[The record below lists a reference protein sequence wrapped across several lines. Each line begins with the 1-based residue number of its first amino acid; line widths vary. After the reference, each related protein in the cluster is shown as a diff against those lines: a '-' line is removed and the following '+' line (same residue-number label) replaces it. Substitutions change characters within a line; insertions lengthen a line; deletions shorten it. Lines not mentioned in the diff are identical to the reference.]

1 MELKDYQQQVIN
13 DIEQFTLQVKED
25 NNLRVA
31 YENFWNKKGVSPAD
45 VNNNYLHPYI
55 NTIKGVPH
63 ITVKVPTAGGKTFI
77 ACNAIKTIFDNYGDP
92 MKPKVVAWFVP
103 SDTIRKQTLQNLSN
117 PQHPYRQKI
126 DTHFNNRVC
135 VVDIEKALFGQ
146 GISPDEVSNQLTIFV
161 LSVQSLAGKKKD
173 ALRAK
178 RENTYLADYAQY
190 YGTAQRVHDADETS
204 LMQVLSFLN
213 PVCVIDESHNF
224 TSELRVDA
232 LNWINPCFVLNLTA
246 TPREDSNIVSFVD
259 AMKLKKSNM
268 VKLPIIV
275 YNHRTTNDVIN
286 SAIQMQRSLE
296 QRAVAMEVQGG
307 QYIRP
312 IVLFQAQPR
321 TGEENVTFDRI
332 KSALVSVGIPE
343 AQIKIKTAD
352 KDELKGLDLMSR
364 DCPVRYIITV
374 NALKEGWDCPFAY
387 ILASLANK
395 SSKVDVEQIL
405 GRVLRLPYT
414 RRHSDEFLN
423 LSYVFTCSADF
434 QSTVREIIKSL
445 NNAGFSPKDYRKVD
459 LTEGTADETPNPVQ
473 TPKLLFDDVQEA
485 EPQPQVEPPAE
496 APSVEIDEADLQKK
510 ITEPAE
516 NLVKTIEETAQ
527 KQSEDYNLAV
537 EKNDPA
543 DTIPNDIKEMV
554 NTSKIKDIFRE
565 QSAAI
570 QLPQF
575 VRKVQGNDIFDKSL
589 DSVKWIPLTTEA
601 LTEGFN
607 LLECDRKLDLT
618 WTEAD
623 AVTINLEATANDES
637 TPVQNKLNAEQRQ
650 HIKKMFENIPEAGR
664 KNNLISQIVKN
675 LKFNTIPEPTLKK
688 YIGAVFEDIDNE
700 KVMFL
705 LDNLLFVEEKFKI
718 KINGLLNEHRYKT
731 FRNEIDLG
739 KIKCDPKYK
748 LPPTLAHRPSFDKKV
763 PLLGVPKS
771 LYTDEGAVNKFEN
784 EVIVAISNLDNV
796 CFWHRNPER
805 GDGFAINGFI
815 NHYPDFIVWLESG
828 RVILIETKGDDRD
841 NSDSRLKLELGRT
854 WANKA
859 GDNFRYFMVFDHIE
873 MEDAYTKDKM
883 IEMLKEL

>member
-25 NNLRVA
+25 NNLRIA
-31 YENFWNKKGVSPAD
+31 YENYWNKKGVSPAD
-45 VNNNYLHPYI
+45 VNNDYLHPYI

-92 MKPKVVAWFVP
+92 LKPKVVAWFVP

-190 YGTAQRVHDADETS
+190 YGDIKRIGDADETS

-213 PVCVIDESHNF
+213 PVCIIDESHNF
-224 TSELRVDA
+224 TSDLRVDA

-246 TPREDSNIVSFVD
+246 TPRSDSNIVSFVD
-259 AMKLKKSNM
+259 AMKLKKANM

-296 QRAVAMEVQGG
+296 QRAIEMEAQGG

-332 KSALVSVGIPE
+332 KSVLVGVGIPE

-352 KDELKGLDLMSR
+352 KDELKGLDLLSR

-445 NNAGFSPKDYRKVD
+445 NNAGFSPKDYRKID
-459 LTEGTADETPNPVQ
+459 LTEMPTENIPIPAPPK
-473 TPKLLFDDVQEA
+473 KLLFDDIQEE
-485 EPQPQVEPPAE
+485 EPQVSTEPAT
-496 APSVEIDEADLQKK
+496 SIEIDEEDLQKK
-510 ITEPAE
+510 VTESAE

-527 KQSEDYNLAV
+527 KQSEDYNMAV

-554 NTSKIKDIFRE
+554 NTSKIKDIFHE
-565 QSAAI
+565 QAVDI
-570 QLPQF
+570 RLPQF

-589 DSVKWIPLTTEA
+589 DSVKWTPLSIEA
-601 LTEGFN
+601 LSEGFN
-607 LLECDRKLDLT
+607 LLECDRKLDFT

-650 HIKKMFENIPEAGR
+650 HIKKLFENIPEAGR
-664 KNNLISQIVKN
+664 KNNLVRQIVKN

-688 YIGAVFEDIDNE
+688 YVGAVFEDIDNE
-700 KVMFL
+700 KIMFL
-705 LDNLLFVEEKFKI
+705 LDNLLFVEEKFKV
-718 KINGLLNEHRYKT
+718 KITSLLNEYRHSAFGK
-731 FRNEIDLG
+731 EIDLG
-739 KIKCDPKYK
+739 RIKCEPQYK
-748 LPPTLAHRPSFDKKV
+748 LPPTLAHRPAFDKKV
-763 PLLGVPKS
+763 QLLGVPKS
-771 LYTDEGAVNKFEN
+771 LYTDEGAVNRFEN

-796 CFWHRNPER
+796 RFWHRNPER

-828 RVILIETKGDDRD
+828 RTILIETKGDDRD

-859 GDNFRYFMVFDHIE
+859 GDSFRYFMVFDHVE
-873 MEDAYTKDKM
+873 MDGAYTKDKM

>member
-25 NNLRVA
+25 NNLRLA

-45 VNNNYLHPYI
+45 VNNDYLHPYI
-55 NTIKGVPH
+55 NTIKGVPR

-77 ACNAIKTIFDNYGDP
+77 ACNAIKTIFDNYDDP

-146 GISPDEVSNQLTIFV
+146 GISPDEVRNQLTIFV

-178 RENTYLADYAQY
+178 RENTYLADYSQY
-190 YGTAQRVHDADETS
+190 YGTAQRIQDADETS

-213 PVCVIDESHNF
+213 PVCIIDESHNF

-246 TPREDSNIVSFVD
+246 TPRGDSNIVSFVD
-259 AMKLKKSNM
+259 AMKLKKANM

-296 QRAVAMEVQGG
+296 QRAVAMEEQGG

-352 KDELKGLDLMSR
+352 KDELKGLDLLSR

-459 LTEGTADETPNPVQ
+459 LTEGTVDETPSPVQ
-473 TPKLLFDDVQEA
+473 TPKLLFDDVQE
-485 EPQPQVEPPAE
+485 EESQVEPPAE
-496 APSVEIDEADLQKK
+496 TPSVEIDEADLQKK
-510 ITEPAE
+510 ITESAE

-527 KQSEDYNLAV
+527 KQSEDYNTAV
-537 EKNDPA
+537 EQSDLN

-565 QSAAI
+565 QATAI

-575 VRKVQGNDIFDKSL
+575 VRKVQSNDLFDKSQ

-607 LLECDRKLDLT
+607 LLECDRRIDFT
-618 WTEAD
+618 WSEAD
-623 AVTINLEATANDES
+623 AVTINLETTANDES
-637 TPVQNKLNAEQRQ
+637 TPVQTKLNAEQRQ

-664 KNNLISQIVKN
+664 KNNLVRQIVKN
-675 LKFNTIPEPTLKK
+675 LKFNTIPETALIK
-688 YIGAVFEDIDNE
+688 YVGTVFEDIDNE

-705 LDNLLFVEEKFKI
+705 LDNLLFVEDKFKV
-718 KINGLLNEHRYKT
+718 KITSLLNDYRHSAFGK
-731 FRNEIDLG
+731 EIDLG
-739 KIKCDPKYK
+739 RIKCEPHYI
-748 LPPTLAHRPSFDKKV
+748 LPSTLAHRPALDRKV
-763 PLLGVPKS
+763 QLLGVPKS
-771 LYTDEGAVNKFEN
+771 LYTDEGSVNKFEN
-784 EVIVAISNLDNV
+784 EVIVSVSNLDNV
-796 CFWHRNPER
+796 RFWHRNPER
-805 GDGFAINGFI
+805 GDGFAINGFL

-828 RVILIETKGDDRD
+828 RTILIETKGDDRD

-859 GDNFRYFMVFDHIE
+859 GDDFRYFMVFDHNE
-873 MEDAYTKDKM
+873 MDGAYTKDRM